1 MKIAFSFIIIVFLF
15 CMSFSVDAAT
25 TEKKSSKSK
34 QETSSVMAAS
44 SSTADSFRFTDNGD
58 GTILD
63 RDSGLVW
70 LKDANATNL
79 PMPWEGAK
87 QYIHEMNSGI
97 RPNFGHTDWRL
108 PAINEL
114 QTLVDKSSLYPAL
127 PVDYPFTDVQNH
139 FYWSSSKGTDVI
151 DFVWIL
157 DMGSGEVTIDYRSA
171 CSYKFLWPVRSSWMP
186 TKAVA
191 GGVMTGGYNEFGQ
204 LGDGS
209 TNSRNALLPV
219 SGMED
224 VIKVAAGANHAIA
237 IKSDGSLWA
246 WGRNNRGQLGDG
258 TFNDRKIPV
267 AVKVNDRPVASG
279 YFFWPNGS
287 KNPVVVKDL
296 WKVTDIAAGMYHS
309 IALRADSTVWTWGR
323 NSYGQ
328 LGDGSTKDSSV
339 PIQVKGLSKVVA
351 IAAGAYHSLAVTS
364 DGSVWAWGLNAFGQ
378 LGEGSTEKRSEP
390 EQVSNLSNVFKVAA
404 GLHHSVAVKSD
415 GSVWAWGWNIDG
427 SLGNGTRKDSSTPVK
442 VVGLSNIIDIA
453 AGLHHTI
460 ALKKD
465 GSVWSWGGNEYSQLG
480 KAVERGSV
488 PVQIEGI
495 GNIKKVSA
503 GMYHSLALMQD
514 GTIWV
519 WGKDQKDKAPKPK
532 PVRLWDVSGITE
544 LSGGR
549 YSTMVVSGFDNRS
562 TQ

>member
-1 MKIAFSFIIIVFLF
+1 MRIVSSFIIILFLF
-15 CMSFSVDAAT
+15 GVSLPAEAANAG
-25 TEKKSSKSK
+25 KKPSKAS
-34 QETSSVMAAS
+34 QETTVGATSGSV
-44 SSTADSFRFTDNGD
+44 RFADNGD

-63 RDSGLVW
+63 RDTGLVW
-70 LKDANATNL
+70 LQDANTRNL
-79 PMPWEGAK
+79 PVPWEGAK
-87 QYIHEMNSGI
+87 QYIQEMNSGM
-97 RPNFGHTDWRL
+97 RPNFGYTDWRL

-114 QTLVDKSSLYPAL
+114 QTLVDKSRLYPSL
-127 PVDYPFTDVQNH
+127 PVGHPFSDVQNH

-151 DFVWIL
+151 DYIWIL
-157 DMGSGEVTIDYRSA
+157 DMGSGEMTIDYRSA

-209 TNSRNALLPV
+209 TNSRDALLPV

-237 IKSDGSLWA
+237 IKSDGSVWA

-258 TFNDRKIPV
+258 TLNDSKI
-267 AVKVNDRPVASG
+267 
-279 YFFWPNGS
+279 
-287 KNPVVVKDL
+287 PVVVKDL
-296 WKVTDIAAGMYHS
+296 WKVTDLAAGMYHS
-309 IALRADSTVWTWGR
+309 IALRADGSVWAWGR

-328 LGDGSTKDSSV
+328 LGNDSTVDSPV
-339 PIQVKGLSKVVA
+339 PVKVKGLSKVVA

-378 LGEGSTEKRSEP
+378 LGDGSTKNRSEP
-390 EQVSNLSNVFKVAA
+390 ERVSNISNAFKVAA
-404 GLHHSVAVKSD
+404 GLHHSVALRSD
-415 GSVWAWGWNIDG
+415 GSAWAWGWNIDG
-427 SLGNGTRKDSSTPVK
+427 SLGNGTNKGSSTPVK
-442 VVGLSNIIDIA
+442 VKGVSDLMDVA

-465 GSVWSWGGNEYSQLG
+465 GSVWAWGGNEYSQLG
-480 KAVERGSV
+480 KSVESGSV
-488 PVQIEGI
+488 PVKIEGI

-532 PVRLWDVSGITE
+532 PVRLWDVSGISE

-549 YSTMVVSGFDNRS
+549 YSTMVVSGFDSGNS
-562 TQ
+562 Q